1 MSFLETFNIAVRL
14 PLEVVLC
21 LLYNLWIMFC
31 TLTIIRDIENELQI
45 ILSSSKNADVV
56 FV

>member
-14 PLEVVLC
+14 LLEVVLC